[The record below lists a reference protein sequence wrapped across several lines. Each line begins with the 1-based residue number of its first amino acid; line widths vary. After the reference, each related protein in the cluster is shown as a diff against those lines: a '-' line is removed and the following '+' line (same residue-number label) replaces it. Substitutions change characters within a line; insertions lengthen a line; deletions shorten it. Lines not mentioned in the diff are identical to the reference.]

1 MSKNPKKP
9 KIMELDHAM
18 VEVAELM
25 MKVMG
30 IVHAI
35 SDEVIA
41 LRKRLEVMEN
51 ER

>member
-9 KIMELDHAM
+9 TVMELDHAM

-30 IVHAI
+30 IVDAI

-41 LRKRLEVMEN
+41 LRKRLEVLEN
-51 ER
+51 D